1 MLDIISTLSIYLLI
15 FVEIFLT
22 IFCVKKLQNFEAQVD
37 KIHINMLENAK
48 KILEINDEIRKTLK
62 KINKV
67 MKIIT
72 NKRFHQIRRIIM
84 ITIDVIQLTILI
96 KSLNLSKGL
105 KSIDFKVLKNIA
117 YAKIGQE
124 VLKKIFDFAQN
135 LCAI

>member
-22 IFCVKKLQNFEAQVD
+22 IFCIKKLQNFEAQVD
-37 KIHINMLENAK
+37 KIHISMLENAK

-72 NKRFHQIRRIIM
+72 NKRFYQIRRIIM
-84 ITIDVIQLTILI
+84 ITIDVIQITILI

-124 VLKKIFDFAQN
+124 ALKKIFDFAQN

>member
-37 KIHINMLENAK
+37 KIHISMLENAK
-48 KILEINDEIRKTLK
+48 KILEVNDEIRKTLK

-84 ITIDVIQLTILI
+84 ITIDVIQITILI

-124 VLKKIFDFAQN
+124 ALKKIFDFAQN

>member
-37 KIHINMLENAK
+37 KIHLDMLENAK

-84 ITIDVIQLTILI
+84 ITIDVIQITILI

-105 KSIDFKVLKNIA
+105 KTIDFKVLKNIA

-124 VLKKIFDFAQN
+124 ALKKIFDFAQN